1 MSPKRSKHIVTYY
14 RVSTQKQGR
23 SGLGLDGQ
31 RTVVAG
37 YIAANGC
44 KELGAYTEVETG
56 TKMRLD
62 NRPELAKALAHAK
75 RAKAVLVIAVLDR
88 LGRNVAFISTL
99 MESGIEFVCA
109 DSPNDD
115 RFILHVKASMAEEE
129 GRKISERTR
138 RALSEAK
145 ERGVKLGTNNLTR
158 DGSRKG
164 VMNSVAVNSARKV
177 EAYETIAPLVATLRT
192 QGLSL
197 RKIAERLTRQGE
209 TTRTG
214 KPWNATQV
222 LRVIR
227 NCEGNSLTGP

>member
-1 MSPKRSKHIVTYY
+1 MSPKKSRRIVTYY

-37 YIAANGC
+37 YVAANGC
-44 KELGAYTEVETG
+44 TELGAYTEVETG

-75 RAKAVLVIAVLDR
+75 RSKAVLVIAVLDR

-99 MESGIEFVCA
+99 MESGVEFVCA

-145 ERGVKLGTNNLTR
+145 ERGVKLGTDNLTR
-158 DGSRKG
+158 EGTLKG
-164 VMNSVAVNSARKV
+164 VASSVAVRRERKA
-177 EAYETIAPLVATLRT
+177 EAYAHILPTILECKAQGVSLHEIAKRLNAAGEETRSGKNWNPVQVSRVLKSVEWT
-192 QGLSL
+192 QH
-197 RKIAERLTRQGE
+197 
-209 TTRTG
+209 
-214 KPWNATQV
+214 
-222 LRVIR
+222 
-227 NCEGNSLTGP
+227 

>member
-1 MSPKRSKHIVTYY
+1 MSPKKSKRIVTYY

-37 YIAANGC
+37 YVAANGC
-44 KELGAYTEVETG
+44 TELGAYTEVETG

-75 RAKAVLVIAVLDR
+75 RSKAVLVIAVLDR

-99 MESGIEFVCA
+99 MESGVEFLCA

-145 ERGVKLGTNNLTR
+145 ARGVKLGTNNLTR
-158 DGSRKG
+158 EGTLKG
-164 VMNSVAVNSARKV
+164 VAISLVVNAARKAV
-177 EAYETIAPLVATLRT
+177 AYETITPFVRALRAE
-192 QGLSL
+192 GLSL
-197 RKIAERLTRQGE
+197 RQIAERLTERGE
-209 TTRTG
+209 RTRTG

-222 LRVIR
+222 LRVL
-227 NCEGNSLTGP
+227 C

>member
-1 MSPKRSKHIVTYY
+1 MSPKTSKRIVTYY

-31 RTVVAG
+31 RTLVAG
-37 YIAANGC
+37 YVAANEC
-44 KELGAYTEVETG
+44 TELGAYTEIETG
-56 TKMRLD
+56 TKLRLD

-75 RAKAVLVIAVLDR
+75 RSKAVLVIAVLDR

-99 MESGIEFVCA
+99 MESGVEFVCA

-138 RALSEAK
+138 RALAEAK
-145 ERGVKLGTNNLTR
+145 GRGVKLGTNNLTR
-158 DGSRKG
+158 EGSAKG
-164 VMNSVAVNSARKV
+164 VIVSVAVNAARKA
-177 EAYETIAPLVATLRT
+177 EAYEIVAPIVRELRAE
-192 QGLSL
+192 GFSL
-197 RKIAERLTRQGE
+197 RGIAQRLTEQGE

-214 KPWNATQV
+214 KSWNAVQV
-222 LRVIR
+222 ARLLQR
-227 NCEGNSLTGP
+227 P

>member
-1 MSPKRSKHIVTYY
+1 MNPKKSKRIVTYY

-99 MESGIEFVCA
+99 MESGVEFVCA

-115 RFILHVKASMAEEE
+115 KFILHVKASMAEEE

-145 ERGVKLGTNNLTR
+145 ARGVKLGTDNLTR
-158 DGSRKG
+158 EGTLKG
-164 VMNSVAVNSARKV
+164 VAISAAVNAARKAV
-177 EAYETIAPLVATLRT
+177 AYETITPIVRALRT
-192 QGLSL
+192 EGLSL
-197 RKIAERLTRQGE
+197 RQIAERLTEQGE

-222 LRVIR
+222 LRVMQR
-227 NCEGNSLTGP
+227 SA